1 MSKKSIGILAYYWPP
16 AGGSGVQRWLR
27 FSNHLCDLGWDVH
40 VFTFKNP
47 KYPILN
53 NSNVE
58 KINPL
63 IKVNKINGLNPEV
76 VRDRV
81 SFEHLTP
88 FFPNEKFNIA
98 DKQNTISTR
107 VMDLFCPIGKGQRGM
122 IVSLF

>member
-58 KINPL
+58 KVNPL
-63 IKVNKINGLNPEV
+63 IKVNKIKGFEFPSFFTKLSFLVILYKESISLDLNFREIESIKYLLFV
-76 VRDRV
+76 
-81 SFEHLTP
+81 LT
-88 FFPNEKFNIA
+88 
-98 DKQNTISTR
+98 
-107 VMDLFCPIGKGQRGM
+107 LY
-122 IVSLF
+122 

>member
-63 IKVNKINGLNPEV
+63 IKVNKIKGFEFP
-76 VRDRV
+76 
-81 SFEHLTP
+81 SFFTKLSSEESVLSHMASNRNSSLTNA
-88 FFPNEKFNIA
+88 FVNYNRL
-98 DKQNTISTR
+98 SR
-107 VMDLFCPIGKGQRGM
+107 
-122 IVSLF
+122 